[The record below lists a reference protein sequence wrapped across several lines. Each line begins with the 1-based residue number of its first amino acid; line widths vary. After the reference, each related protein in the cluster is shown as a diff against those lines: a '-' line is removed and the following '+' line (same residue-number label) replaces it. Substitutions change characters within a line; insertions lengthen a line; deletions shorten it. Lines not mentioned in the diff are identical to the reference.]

1 MGSHD
6 ADEFFRRFRK
16 KVNLVAIRL
25 HAGQKPGSTF
35 HGIHAG
41 GAADIVI
48 LGRVVMENQGNLF
61 IFVFQTMEPCPF
73 DGLIYHGGHTFRHGL
88 VFDGAVRQYV
98 TAGDR
103 NPVDRA
109 VKFRQGYG
117 DGSFHRVE
125 AFGIFAPVFF
135 RRQQGVGC

>member
-6 ADEFFRRFRK
+6 ADKLFRRFRK

-41 GAADIVI
+41 GTADIVI
-48 LGRVVMENQGNLF
+48 LGRVVMENQGDLF
-61 IFVFQTMEPCPF
+61 IFVFQMVEPCPF

-88 VFDGAVRQYV
+88 VFDGAVR
-98 TAGDR
+98 
-103 NPVDRA
+103 
-109 VKFRQGYG
+109 
-117 DGSFHRVE
+117 
-125 AFGIFAPVFF
+125 
-135 RRQQGVGC
+135 

>member
-1 MGSHD
+1 
-6 ADEFFRRFRK
+6 
-16 KVNLVAIRL
+16 
-25 HAGQKPGSTF
+25 
-35 HGIHAG
+35 
-41 GAADIVI
+41 
-48 LGRVVMENQGNLF
+48 MENQGDLF
-61 IFVFQTMEPCPF
+61 IFVFQPVELCPF
-73 DGLIYHGGHTFRHGL
+73 DGLIYHGGSTFRHGP

-103 NPVDRA
+103 NPVDSA